1 MTLKELI
8 KAKGYTQTSFA
19 NKLGV
24 SQPTICVWIRGN
36 SKPKTKD
43 LPRIAKALGVSVNK
57 LVGVLNGND
66 DI

>member
-24 SQPTICVWIRGN
+24 SQPTVSGWIRGVN
-36 SKPKTKD
+36 KPKTKD
-43 LPRIAKALGVSVNK
+43 LSRIAKALGVSVTR

>member
-19 NKLGV
+19 TKVGV
-24 SQPTICVWIRGN
+24 TQPAVNGWVNGHRR
-36 SKPKTKD
+36 PKTKD
-43 LPRIAKALGVSVNK
+43 LSRIAKALGVSVTR